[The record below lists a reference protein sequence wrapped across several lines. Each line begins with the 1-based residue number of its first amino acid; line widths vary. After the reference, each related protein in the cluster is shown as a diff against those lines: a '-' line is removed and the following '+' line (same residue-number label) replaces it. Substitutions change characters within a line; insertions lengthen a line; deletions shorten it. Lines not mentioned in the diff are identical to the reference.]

1 MISPGCEIYGEE
13 VPWYKALSPKVR
25 LGALGGVAVLAGII
39 ALVAFKK
46 DPFKQQLTTLQAEVQ
61 QLEGRLTD
69 LEGKPQGDPSLANA
83 AEVLNQMPEKI
94 AAAEE
99 RLASAIQNVDAPAV
113 AKEREDFVRLK
124 QQRSQLEQSF
134 TGSPAG
140 ATVKA
145 DASALV
151 SSYQEAGDRVEAL
164 ATQVTTA
171 GDSKLAPDCSALQE
185 EVEQG
190 LGRASRL
197 VKISSGGATA
207 RPSVSSKDI
216 DAAIARFEATLATYK
231 SAVAEPFSA
240 EQATLKIAVTGD
252 LADTLVLPI
261 LKGREKGEVIV
272 ANGKSFFTSRPAAG
286 VTRRVIIERI
296 PGDGSFDRLS
306 EKKADL
312 VISDQQP
319 STLQRQRFSN
329 AFQGSTMD
337 SHSNAQVIAMDALT
351 FVVHP
356 DNRLDRLGSDDLQR
370 SQNFLGGVKG
380 SAEQMAATR
389 FGISLTSNSDRRAA
403 DAVLSDPSAVGVG
416 LYHNEGSNIRAK
428 RLAYQAAPNA
438 LSLKPSPF
446 TIATEDYKFAF
457 RIVAWNSPS
466 SSRDAVDLVKFIT
479 SPAGQDLVGQQGF
492 VDLRLRPMAGDL
504 DPRIL
509 AALAQA
515 TGLKKISGAQRLSTN
530 FRFATGEDR
539 FDLKALGDLER
550 VPPQIARDF
559 PNARVVILGFTDNT
573 GGGSVNL
580 PLSQRRAEAV
590 AAELR
595 RSGLD
600 AKTAGMGDQ
609 LPVDS
614 NGTEEGKA
622 RNRRS
627 EIWIVTP

>member
-1 MISPGCEIYGEE
+1 
-13 VPWYKALSPKVR
+13 
-25 LGALGGVAVLAGII
+25 
-39 ALVAFKK
+39 
-46 DPFKQQLTTLQAEVQ
+46 
-61 QLEGRLTD
+61 
-69 LEGKPQGDPSLANA
+69 
-83 AEVLNQMPEKI
+83 
-94 AAAEE
+94 
-99 RLASAIQNVDAPAV
+99 
-113 AKEREDFVRLK
+113 
-124 QQRSQLEQSF
+124 
-134 TGSPAG
+134 
-140 ATVKA
+140 
-145 DASALV
+145 
-151 SSYQEAGDRVEAL
+151 
-164 ATQVTTA
+164 
-171 GDSKLAPDCSALQE
+171 
-185 EVEQG
+185 
-190 LGRASRL
+190 
-197 VKISSGGATA
+197 
-207 RPSVSSKDI
+207 
-216 DAAIARFEATLATYK
+216 
-231 SAVAEPFSA
+231 VAEPFSA

-252 LADTLVLPI
+252 LADTLVVPI
-261 LKGREKGEVIV
+261 LKGREKGEVVV
-272 ANGKSFFTSRPAAG
+272 ANGKSFFTSRPSAG
-286 VTRRVIIERI
+286 VTRRVIVERI
-296 PGDGSFDRLS
+296 PGDGAFDRLA

-312 VISDQQP
+312 VISDLQP
-319 STLQRQRFSN
+319 GTLQRQKFSSSFSG
-329 AFQGSTMD
+329 AAMD

-356 DNRLDRLGSDDLQR
+356 DNRLDRLSGEDLQR
-370 SQNFLGGVKG
+370 GQNFLGGVQG
-380 SAEQMAATR
+380 SAEQAAATR
-389 FGISLTSNSDRRAA
+389 FGISLSSNSDRRAA
-403 DAVLSDPSAVGVG
+403 DAVLSDTSAIGVG

-438 LSLKPSPF
+438 VALKPSPF
-446 TIATEDYKFAF
+446 TIATEDYKFSF

-573 GGGSVNL
+573 GGGAVNL

-590 AAELR
+590 ATELR

-614 NGTEEGKA
+614 NSTEEGKA